1 MVTIKQIADMCGVS
15 RGTVDRVLNERGNVR
30 PDKHKLILDM
40 VKKLHYKPNPAG
52 KALVSRRHK
61 PTVGILLPAEG
72 IQFFDDIIAAMRL
85 AEDKYKLFGLKVLWR
100 FMPGYDEQRQCELME
115 EIKPSI
121 NALILNPINGDMI
134 RRKINE
140 FIDDGIFVV
149 AINNDIEGVKHHQYV
164 GSNYTNGGRTA
175 AALLKKFC
183 PQGAQIGITLGSPLM
198 LGHKNRELGFRSV
211 LEQDDRFSVLAVA
224 EDNDDDIHAF
234 ECTTTMLKEHP
245 EITAMFLASSGGAYG
260 VCRAIVSL
268 KLAKNI
274 TVIAFDTIPAI
285 VEMMR
290 RGVVDAAIYQHPRQQ
305 GEKAMQIVFDYLING
320 IKPEHD
326 LHIMQNDIRILPNVE

>member
-30 PDKHKLILDM
+30 PDKYKLILD
-40 VKKLHYKPNPAG
+40 VIKKLHYKPNPAG
-52 KALVSRRHK
+52 KALVSRRNK

-72 IQFFDDIIAAMRL
+72 IQFFDDIIAAMQL
-85 AEDKYKLFGLKVLWR
+85 AEEKYKLFGLNVLWR
-100 FMPGYDEQRQCELME
+100 FMPGYDEQKQCELMDE
-115 EIKPSI
+115 LKPNI
-121 NALILNPINGDMI
+121 NALILNPINDDKI
-134 RRKINE
+134 RQKIDE
-140 FIDDGIFVV
+140 LIDDGIFVV
-149 AINNDIEGVKHHQYV
+149 AINNDIEGVKPHQYV
-164 GSNYTNGGRTA
+164 GSNYTDGGRTA

-183 PQGAQIGITLGSPLM
+183 PQGAKIGITLGSSLM

-211 LEQDDRFSVLAVA
+211 LAQDNRFSVVAVT

-234 ECTTTMLKEHP
+234 ERVTTMLKKYP
-245 EITAMFLASSGGAYG
+245 EITALFLASSGGAYG
-260 VCRAIVSL
+260 VCRAVVSL
-268 KLAKNI
+268 SLEQNI

-326 LHIMQNDIRILPNVE
+326 AHIMQNDIRILQNVE